1 MNPDIPTGNSDQ
13 AVQQYFNH
21 LYSYYLD
28 RMQQNYYIHWDIL
41 FGVAFWIVI
50 LVAFFFFYTRWQ
62 RNTSHRKEPYPV
74 ESYNGY
80 IQETNGPVGRFLTV
94 FFIGM
99 FIWILAVTILNLVN
113 GQIY

>member
-41 FGVAFWIVI
+41 FGVAFWIVV

-80 IQETNGPVGRFLTV
+80 IQPERERGIADRYGVGHDF
-94 FFIGM
+94 
-99 FIWILAVTILNLVN
+99 AVLDQHGRCRPRRRAL
-113 GQIY
+113 G